1 MKTPMQE
8 MFDQLK
14 ASKKDEYGLAF
25 AIDML
30 LENEEAML
38 KKEKEVIVNAV
49 KQGWDYNEEGL
60 VQWMG
65 EKYYNETFNTEE
77 CYHKGKYTYNKET
90 FECHKCGLIVPNE
103 YRFNSKEK

>member
-30 LENEEAML
+30 LENEQEML
-38 KKEKEVIVNAV
+38 KKEKEVIENAV